1 MDGRKRK
8 LAQSVAYNR
17 FAVEWESRY
26 RVVMQVVSESARER
40 IWMQIAGRTRPLSL
54 GQGKEPVLS
63 SAGSEWQGLR
73 FELHRMQPVQSYQPV
88 ETGPMPGDFGL
99 LVILEGEI
107 ELHSRDDG
115 RLARETGRQGSIAI
129 LDGDALRR
137 FERLEGGARAAAINI
152 SPAWLERAELT
163 DRLQRMKFVQ
173 DETVRRMTLA
183 ISDEVAAGVPSGSAF
198 AEAMSLALLD
208 HVFDRY
214 GVSGRRRRPVRGR
227 LSASQQARLGEHVRA
242 NLAADLSLTSLAAE
256 VGISPRHFV
265 TLFRRAF
272 GTSPHRYVLE
282 QRVGAGERLI
292 AQGER
297 DLAAIALTV
306 GFSSQSH
313 FTTAFR
319 AARGITPARF
329 ARSGR

>member
-1 MDGRKRK
+1 
-8 LAQSVAYNR
+8 
-17 FAVEWESRY
+17 
-26 RVVMQVVSESARER
+26 MQLGSESARER

-54 GQGKEPVLS
+54 GRAKEPVLG
-63 SAGSEWQGLR
+63 SAGTDWQGLR
-73 FELHRMQPVQSYQPV
+73 FEQHRMQSTQSSQPV
-88 ETGPMPGDFGL
+88 EVGPMPGDFGL

-115 RLARETGRQGSIAI
+115 RLVRETGRQGSIAI
-129 LDGDALRR
+129 LAGDALRR
-137 FERLEGGARAAAINI
+137 FERLEGSARAAAINI
-152 SPAWLERAELT
+152 SPAWVERAELT

-183 ISDEVAAGVPSGSAF
+183 IGDEVAAGVPSGSSF
-198 AEAMSLALLD
+198 AETMSFALLD

-214 GVSGRRRRPVRGR
+214 GVAGRGRRPVRGQ

-242 NLAADLSLTSLAAE
+242 NLASDLSLASLAAE
-256 VGISPRHFV
+256 VGVSPRHFV

-272 GTSPHRYVLE
+272 GTSPHRFVLE
-282 QRVGAGERLI
+282 QRVEAGERLI

-319 AARGITPARF
+319 SARGTTPARF
-329 ARSGR
+329 ARGFRVL

>member
-1 MDGRKRK
+1 
-8 LAQSVAYNR
+8 
-17 FAVEWESRY
+17 
-26 RVVMQVVSESARER
+26 MQLGSESARER
-40 IWMQIAGRTRPLSL
+40 IWMQIAGRTRPLALSR
-54 GQGKEPVLS
+54 GKEPVLS
-63 SAGSEWQGLR
+63 SAGTDWQGLR

-88 ETGPMPGDFGL
+88 EAGPMPGDFGL

-115 RLARETGRQGSIAI
+115 RLVRETGRQGSVAI
-129 LDGDALRR
+129 LAGDALRR
-137 FERLEGGARAAAINI
+137 FERLEGTARVAAINI
-152 SPAWLERAELT
+152 SPAWVERAELT
-163 DRLQRMKFVQ
+163 DRLQRMRFVQ

-183 ISDEVAAGVPSGSAF
+183 IGDEVAAGVPSGSSF
-198 AEAMSLALLD
+198 AQAMSLALLD

-214 GVSGRRRRPVRGR
+214 GVAGRGRRPVRGQ

-242 NLAADLSLTSLAAE
+242 NLASDLSLASLAAE
-256 VGISPRHFV
+256 VGVSPRHFV

-272 GTSPHRYVLE
+272 GTSPHRFVLE
-282 QRVGAGERLI
+282 QRVEAGERMI

-319 AARGITPARF
+319 SARGTTPARF
-329 ARSGR
+329 ARGFRVL

>member
-1 MDGRKRK
+1 MRLSGTEG
-8 LAQSVAYNR
+8 S
-17 FAVEWESRY
+17 
-26 RVVMQVVSESARER
+26 RER
-40 IWMQIAGRTRPLSL
+40 IWMQIAGRTRPLTL
-54 GQGKEPVLS
+54 GEGRAPMLS
-63 SAGSEWQGLR
+63 SAGADWQGLP
-73 FELHRMQPVQSYQPV
+73 FELHHMRPVHAHQPV
-88 ETGPMPGDFGL
+88 ETGPMARDFGL

-107 ELHSRDDG
+107 ELSTRDDG
-115 RLARETGRQGSIAI
+115 RLVRQTGRAGSVAI
-129 LDGDALRR
+129 LAGDALRR
-137 FERLEGGARAAAINI
+137 FERLEGSARAAAINI
-152 SPAWLERAELT
+152 APAWLERAELA
-163 DRLQRMKFVQ
+163 DRLQRTTFMQ

-183 ISDEVAAGVPSGSAF
+183 MRDEVAAGVPSGSAF

-214 GVSGRRRRPVRGR
+214 GVSGRARRPVRGQ
-227 LSASQQARLGEHVRA
+227 LSASQQARLCEHVRA
-242 NLAADLSLTSLAAE
+242 NLTSDLSLASLANE
-256 VGISPRHFV
+256 VGVSPRHFV

-282 QRVGAGERLI
+282 QRVEAGERLI

-319 AARGITPARF
+319 SARGITPARF